1 MGDYGRDMIAVELVD
16 VRLEMPGRVHV
27 VLLREREGDRRVLP
41 IYIGEPEA
49 SSIQLAVSGRVPPRP
64 LTHDL
69 VVNILGSLGAVLDK
83 VVITDVSNGTFYAE
97 LRLTGRSGS
106 VSVSARPS
114 DAIAIALRAGC
125 SVFCEPSVL
134 DEAGR
139 FIEIDDQT
147 ADEANDEGEGPPPAE
162 VDELVGEFRDFIDS
176 IKPEDF
182 AP

>member
-1 MGDYGRDMIAVELVD
+1 MIAVELVG
-16 VRLEMPGRVHV
+16 VQLQNPGRVNV
-27 VLLREREGDRRVLP
+27 VVLREREGDRRILP
-41 IYIGEPEA
+41 IHIGDPEA
-49 SSIQLAVSGRVPPRP
+49 ESIRFALEGRVPARP

-69 VVNILGSLGAVLDK
+69 VVDLLGALGAVLER
-83 VVITDVSNGTFYAE
+83 VVITQVVDYTFYAD
-97 LRLTGRSGS
+97 LQLTGRSGS

-125 SVFCEPSVL
+125 SIYCESAVL

-139 FIEIDDQT
+139 TLDLDDEDDT
-147 ADEANDEGEGPPPAE
+147 DDDSLDGPPPAE

>member
-1 MGDYGRDMIAVELVD
+1 MIAVELVG
-16 VRLEMPGRVHV
+16 VQLQNPGRVNV
-27 VLLREREGDRRVLP
+27 VVLRERDGERRILP
-41 IYIGEPEA
+41 IHIGDPEA
-49 SSIQLAVSGRVPPRP
+49 ESIRFALEGRVPARP

-69 VVNILGSLGAVLDK
+69 VVDLLGALGAVLER
-83 VVITDVSNGTFYAE
+83 VVITQVVDYTFHAD
-97 LRLTGRSGS
+97 LVLSGRSGS

-125 SVFCEPSVL
+125 SIYCEAAVL

-139 FIEIDDQT
+139 TIELEEDDDD
-147 ADEANDEGEGPPPAE
+147 ADLDSPDGPPPAE

>member
-1 MGDYGRDMIAVELVD
+1 MGDYGQDMIAVELVD

-97 LRLTGRSGS
+97 LRLTGRAELAADENVERPPHRLRCCGRCRAWRAACQSRRQARVRRSGS
-106 VSVSARPS
+106 
-114 DAIAIALRAGC
+114 
-125 SVFCEPSVL
+125 
-134 DEAGR
+134 
-139 FIEIDDQT
+139 
-147 ADEANDEGEGPPPAE
+147 PA
-162 VDELVGEFRDFIDS
+162 
-176 IKPEDF
+176 
-182 AP
+182 

>member
-1 MGDYGRDMIAVELVD
+1 MIAVELVG
-16 VRLEMPGRVHV
+16 VRLEMPGRVHM

-41 IYIGEPEA
+41 IYIGDPEA
-49 SSIQLAVSGRVPPRP
+49 ASIQLAVSGPVPPRP

-69 VVNILGSLGAVLDK
+69 VVNLLGALGAVLEK
-83 VVITDVSNGTFYAE
+83 VVITDVVDNTFYAE
-97 LRLTGRSGS
+97 LHLNGRSGA

-114 DAIAIALRAGC
+114 DAIALALRAGC
-125 SVFCEPSVL
+125 SIFCESAVM
-134 DEAGR
+134 EQAGR
-139 FIEIDDQT
+139 IAHFDDESDDDST
-147 ADEANDEGEGPPPAE
+147 EEADGPPPAE